1 MKKTICTTLLAVALG
16 MVSTPAH
23 AQAAAKEPTAQTAD
37 FALMFVAEQTKYT
50 FGSNIWLQGGAAEA
64 ALPLPHHFGAVLNL
78 TGGHSAGTN
87 GGQPLSEISFTAG
100 PRYTVETG
108 SRSRLFIETLFGGTH
123 AFGAAFPAP
132 GGPAQSVNVF
142 AMQLGGG
149 YDIDLG
155 SHFAIRVIDAHY
167 VQTRIPNGT
176 NNTQNDLRLGAGI
189 VYHLPVH

>member
-1 MKKTICTTLLAVALG
+1 VI
-16 MVSTPAH
+16 
-23 AQAAAKEPTAQTAD
+23 AAKVCKVVTENSCPYS
-37 FALMFVAEQTKYT
+37 L
-50 FGSNIWLQGGAAEA
+50 
-64 ALPLPHHFGAVLNL
+64 
-78 TGGHSAGTN
+78 
-87 GGQPLSEISFTAG
+87 ISFTAG
-100 PRYTVETG
+100 PRYTYKVDHHLT
-108 SRSRLFIETLFGGTH
+108 SRLFIETLFGGTH